1 MKGIVDY
8 GDDGVIPMID
18 SDDVETVVE
27 DILEYVEN
35 RFEVLDKEGGRD
47 GDIMALCQE
56 FYEWGTAEQGD
67 EVSYYTCPT
76 FG

>member
-8 GDDGVIPMID
+8 GDDGIVPMIE

-27 DILEYVEN
+27 TILDYVEN
-35 RFEVLDKEGGRD
+35 RFDLLDKEGGRD
-47 GDIMALCQE
+47 ADIMALCQE
-56 FYEWGTAEQGD
+56 FYEWGSAEAGD
-67 EVSYYTCPT
+67 EVSYFTCPT